1 MKIKNTT
8 GTCVI
13 YCDNQPLTV
22 IKSKRIFYIINIIKS
37 QLRNNVYTNVNIQ
50 NLYNEGKNIR
60 FDDIVIVNNWKSAI
74 SNQKV
79 YIDKL
84 KPIYC
89 RKNKI
94 LKVLKFYTTRF
105 FSKTTKIFN
114 MLHKFNLINM
124 LITAIKQNYIAN
136 IKKYFHFD
144 YKNQCFY
151 RITSKIHEKTKWD
164 ESNSYGF
171 EFVARFLARKA
182 IELSNFKRSLTF
194 KNNLKENPNRYKRN
208 LVIV

>member
-50 NLYNEGKNIR
+50 KLYNEGKNIR

>member
-105 FSKTTKIFN
+105 ISKTTKIFN
-114 MLHKFNLINM
+114 MLHKFNLVNM

>member
-94 LKVLKFYTTRF
+94 LKVLKIYTTRF
-105 FSKTTKIFN
+105 ISKTTKIFN
-114 MLHKFNLINM
+114 MLHKFNLVNM